1 MYLDNYDFSVAFF
14 FIWNEKFT
22 HTVFNCSLNIACR
35 LFTYTLSLYS
45 MQYTWLLV
53 YFERVEIKMKTQYT
67 YTANTEFYSYL
78 YIIGNEIFYFIYVIS
93 LLNIVSLQQFHH
105 NLFLFLSFVLWSTI

>member
-67 YTANTEFYSYL
+67 YCKYG
-78 YIIGNEIFYFIYVIS
+78 I
-93 LLNIVSLQQFHH
+93 LL
-105 NLFLFLSFVLWSTI
+105 LFVYHR